1 MPETQMNLE
10 ITPVVE
16 GSAAENRQFA
26 VTAETGIEGMQPAG
40 KASRMLAAEVAA
52 AGRETVP
59 VAVSRG
65 AGSGGA
71 VGSWTAEKGMEW
83 ETADV
88 EAGMTAGNMEP
99 GRTGAVVAETVVA
112 ADTMTEHE
120 GSGMVVAGSRVP
132 AAAAEGEGFAGCNME
147 SGPVDHTHWGLV
159 VHREES
165 VVHKIDRPWYS
176 VPGPAWSSDTAAGSG
191 IHMAAL
197 GTHVLAVV
205 LTEVPVVASMG

>member
-26 VTAETGIEGMQPAG
+26 VTAETGTEGRQPAG
-40 KASRMLAAEVAA
+40 KVSRTLAAEVAA

-59 VAVSRG
+59 VAGSKG
-65 AGSGGA
+65 AGSGSA
-71 VGSWTAEKGMEW
+71 AGSWTAERGMEW
-83 ETADV
+83 GTADV
-88 EAGMTAGNMEP
+88 GVGWSAANMEP
-99 GRTGAVVAETVVA
+99 GRTGAVVAATAVA

-120 GSGMVVAGSRVP
+120 GSGTVAAGSRV
-132 AAAAEGEGFAGCNME
+132 AAAAAGGEDSAGCNME
-147 SGPVDHTHWGLV
+147 SGPADHTHWGLV

-165 VVHKIDRPWYS
+165 AVHKRDRPWYS
-176 VPGPAWSSDTAAGSG
+176 VPGPAWSSGTAAGSG
-191 IHMAAL
+191 THMAAL

-205 LTEVPVVASMG
+205 LTEVPAVASMD